1 MKKVLLL
8 TVMAVLIIMPLS
20 EAIKVT
26 KDTIE
31 NTDNQFKNVLNEDQ
45 THTVLAE
52 YVSKTTCPYCPPA
65 SSQLYSIYNSDD
77 YEFNYVT
84 FVTDKISELS
94 LLVQPHLSTRIYDE
108 LGVRSVPDVY
118 FDGGYTNIK
127 GRPEDEQPYRTAIE
141 QSGAIIVPQIDIDL
155 NVEWMGTNI
164 IKITAQVQID
174 DPEFNGNIR
183 IYITEINSRWKDHQG
198 NNYHYAVLDIPV
210 DQSLKTVSLEKS
222 INQRTKTQTQ
232 DNIITITKWWTG
244 SINKDNCMVM
254 ASVFDED
261 TDYAVQTASA
271 KPVIT
276 SSNDLTFT
284 TDGYTNITVQEAFEN
299 YLSCYCFG
307 VQIPIDIRRTDDEYN
322 VEHLE
327 TWGDEQEP
335 VNWPNLQEGEN
346 LDEFMNEYSKENVEI
361 ILYCR
366 TGRRSWDATKL
377 LIDNGF
383 KGTIY
388 NMEGGITE
396 WKDAGYPT
404 AISVEKANAMW
415 KSDNQIFVDIRTQ
428 EEWKEE
434 HIQGSKN
441 YPDLHQGVGINDF
454 MTQYDSKEVVIYCKT
469 GGRSNE
475 AADLLIEKKAL
486 GEFNGYFH
494 TMIGGI
500 NAWKNAGYPTPRS
513 HYRFCHTS
521 HTVLQKLLDIFPNSF
536 PVLRYLA
543 GI

>member
-1 MKKVLLL
+1 MKKILLL
-8 TVMAVLIIMPLS
+8 IIIAISIFMPLS

-26 KDTIE
+26 KNTIE
-31 NTDNQFKNVLNEDQ
+31 NTYDQFKNVLDEDQ
-45 THTVLAE
+45 THAVLAE

-94 LLVQPHLSTRIYDE
+94 LFAQPHLSTRIYDE

-127 GRPEDEQPYRTAIE
+127 GRQEDEQPYRTAIE
-141 QSGAIIVPQIDIDL
+141 QSGSIIVPQIDMDL
-155 NVEWMGTNI
+155 NVEWTGTNI
-164 IKITAQVQID
+164 IKITAQIQID
-174 DPEFNGNIR
+174 DPEYDGNIK
-183 IYITEINSRWKDHQG
+183 IYITEINSRWKDYQG

-210 DQSLKTVSLEKS
+210 DQSLKTVNLDKS
-222 INQRTKTQTQ
+222 FNQQSKSQTQ
-232 DNIITITKWWTG
+232 NTVRTITKWWTG
-244 SINKDNCMVM
+244 SINKNNCMVI
-254 ASVFDED
+254 AAVFDKD
-261 TDYAVQTASA
+261 TDYAIQTTSA
-271 KPVIT
+271 KPVA
-276 SSNDLTFT
+276 SSVNDLSFNTN
-284 TDGYTNITVQEAFEN
+284 GYTNITVQETFEN

-307 VQIPIDIRRTDDEYN
+307 VQIPIDIRRTEDEYN

-366 TGRRSWDATKL
+366 TARRTWDATKL

-388 NMEGGITE
+388 NMVGGINA

-404 AISVEKANAMW
+404 AISADKANTLW
-415 KSDNQIFVDIRTQ
+415 KSDNQIFIDIRTK
-428 EEWKEE
+428 EEWKKE
-434 HIQGSKN
+434 HIKGSVN
-441 YPDLHQGVGINDF
+441 YPDLHQEVGIDEF
-454 MTQYDSKEVVIYCKT
+454 ITQYDDKEVIIYCKS
-469 GGRSNE
+469 GDRSNE
-475 AADLLIEKKAL
+475 AADILIEKKAL

-494 TMIGGI
+494 TMIGGME
-500 NAWKNAGYPTPRS
+500 AWKDAGYPTPRS
-513 HYRFCHTS
+513 HYHFAHIS
-521 HTVLQKLLDIFPNSF
+521 HTVLQKFLDIFPNSF
-536 PVLRYLA
+536 PFLRNLV
-543 GI
+543 GL